1 MVIDRN
7 WKQENKKVTRPEVE
21 MSERIAPAIVQK
33 ILKIR
38 FQIGE
43 FTEVQGYH
51 LITKL

>member
-1 MVIDRN
+1 MTSLQMLQI
-7 WKQENKKVTRPEVE
+7 RPEVE

-33 ILKIR
+33 RLKIR